1 MVMGSELAG
10 LSFEREGV
18 GEGSGGWGEGA
29 GESFTAPRREIRG
42 MMPQIITLRGHIH
55 F

>member
-10 LSFEREGV
+10 LSFKREGV
-18 GEGSGGWGEGA
+18 GGEGGRA

>member
-10 LSFEREGV
+10 LSFKREGF
-18 GEGSGGWGEGA
+18 GGGRVVGA